1 MSSVTDRPGPVRF
14 CRRDTETAGLASRPL
29 LIHTIPMK
37 SRLLIPRLRSRQRT
51 LLHMYR
57 TVADFTY
64 DLEIWMEAGG
74 SLRYVSPSCLRVTG
88 YPAPEALRDADFFS
102 RIIDADDFAQ
112 WRRAMDTGHAQD
124 IPAMDFRIS
133 RRDGTRI
140 WLSQETTRVFD
151 PRGRFQGW
159 RLSLRDVTERVQTR
173 ICLDQ
178 ARQNLAE
185 RVRERTAEL
194 ELSRERYRALSGY
207 LQDRIEKERAHI
219 SREIHDILGQ
229 DLTAMNMGLHRL
241 ERSFHDPDDGRLAQ
255 VAELRAL
262 VAGTLETVRRISR
275 ELRPPMLDELG
286 FVEAVAW
293 QIRTFAQASGLRVDQ
308 QLGHLPDLPGD
319 LATAMYRVL
328 QECLTNA
335 ARHSGCSRLHV
346 SVQAGDGEF
355 EMRVTDNGRGI
366 TPEQAESS
374 SSLGLLGMRERVR
387 LVGGCLAIARQ
398 PKGGTE
404 ILVRV
409 PLTGESGSCDCS

>member
-1 MSSVTDRPGPVRF
+1 LRPSACLKQALS
-14 CRRDTETAGLASRPL
+14 CRRYPVEAAGLASRPL
-29 LIHTIPMK
+29 LFHMTPMK
-37 SRLLIPRLRSRQRT
+37 PRFAIPRLRSRQRT

-64 DLEIWMEAGG
+64 DLEIWMEPTG
-74 SLRYVSPSCLRVTG
+74 SLRYVSPSCLRMTG
-88 YPAPEALRDADFFS
+88 YAAEDARRDKDFFA
-102 RIIDADDFAQ
+102 RIIMPEDYPEWQ
-112 WRRAMDTGHAQD
+112 RTMDCGHRED
-124 IPAMDFRIS
+124 IAAMDFRI
-133 RRDGTRI
+133 RHLDGSQI

-151 PRGRFQGW
+151 PRGRFHGW

-173 ICLDQ
+173 MWLDQ
-178 ARQNLAE
+178 ARQNLEE

-219 SREIHDILGQ
+219 SREIHDVLGQ
-229 DLTAMNMGLHRL
+229 DMTAMNMGLHRL
-241 ERSFHDPDDGRLAQ
+241 ERSFQEAGDSRLAQ
-255 VAELRAL
+255 VVELRTL

-308 QLGHLPDLPGD
+308 QIMGIPDLPAD
-319 LATAMYRVL
+319 LATSMYRVL

-346 SVQAGDGEF
+346 AVHAAEGELV
-355 EMRVTDNGRGI
+355 MRVADNGRGI
-366 TPEQAESS
+366 TPSQAESS
-374 SSLGLLGMRERVR
+374 GSLGLLGMRERVR
-387 LVGGCLAIARQ
+387 LAGGKLKVNRL

-404 ILVRV
+404 IAVRV
-409 PLTGESGSCDCS
+409 PLTGENGSCVS

>member
-1 MSSVTDRPGPVRF
+1 MERTLSG
-14 CRRDTETAGLASRPL
+14 RRHPAEAAGLASRPL
-29 LIHTIPMK
+29 LLHMPIMK
-37 SRLLIPRLRSRQRT
+37 PRLLIPRLRSRQRT
-51 LLHMYR
+51 LLRLYR

-64 DLEIWMEAGG
+64 DLEIWMEPSGA
-74 SLRYVSPSCLRVTG
+74 LRYVSPSCQRMTG
-88 YPAPEALRDADFFS
+88 YAPEAALRDRDFFA
-102 RIIDADDFAQ
+102 RVIVAEDYLR
-112 WRRAMDTGHAQD
+112 WRRAMDSGHRED
-124 IPAMDFRIS
+124 IETMDVRI
-133 RRDGTRI
+133 RRLDGSQI

-173 ICLDQ
+173 LWLDQ
-178 ARQNLAE
+178 ARQNLE
-185 RVRERTAEL
+185 QRVRERTGEL

-219 SREIHDILGQ
+219 SREIHDVLGQ
-229 DLTAMNMGLHRL
+229 DMTAMNMGLHRL
-241 ERSFHDPDDGRLAQ
+241 ERSFQEKGDSRLAQ

-308 QLGHLPDLPGD
+308 QIGPLPDLPAD
-319 LATAMYRVL
+319 LATSMYRVL

-346 SVQAGDGEF
+346 AAHVADGELV
-355 EMRVTDNGRGI
+355 MRVADNGRGI
-366 TPEQAESS
+366 TPEEAESTG
-374 SSLGLLGMRERVR
+374 SLGLLGMRERVR
-387 LVGGCLAIARQ
+387 LMGGRLKVARLA
-398 PKGGTE
+398 KGGTE
-404 ILVRV
+404 VVVRV
-409 PLTGESGSCDCS
+409 PLAGEKGSCAS